1 MLRCSQQIVGHSFIN
16 VNCLVTTVSKE
27 KQYTAVWMDDQSE
40 NLFFLKMH
48 SNFLNKDQL
57 SYEICSTKGHCVA

>member
-1 MLRCSQQIVGHSFIN
+1 M
-16 VNCLVTTVSKE
+16 TTVSKE

>member
-1 MLRCSQQIVGHSFIN
+1 MLIVLWPLS
-16 VNCLVTTVSKE
+16 LSKV

-40 NLFFLKMH
+40 NLSFLKMH

-57 SYEICSTKGHCVA
+57 SYEVCSTKCHCVAN